1 MTKKMNKKTVKSQ
14 NKRVTKNNI
23 IIVKNADGDPD
34 TTAEIIVQNKISYK
48 PRVSVIIP
56 VYNVEK
62 YLPQCL
68 DSVVNQTLPDIE
80 IICVDDGSTD
90 SSLDILKDYA
100 RRDKRITV
108 LRQKNLHA
116 GVARN
121 AGLSIARGEYLSFL
135 DSDDFFELDM
145 LDQCYA
151 KLKTDKSDVCI
162 FSGDMIDYKNNVTK
176 EMWWL
181 CVPETGVI
189 QIDDVQ
195 DKIFNLTS
203 PNCWNKIFNAKLISK
218 YNLKFQSIEN
228 ANDVYFSYAA
238 VAVASKISIIKE
250 KFIHYR
256 YNTGNQI
263 TENLS
268 KLNPLNIYIAFDEL
282 KRFLTAQKCQQLL
295 QHGFYNRVKN
305 SLKYQIQE
313 NPDNFYSHLD
323 TYAKLFDK
331 SHIQMLQQE
340 FAYNIVFATNDNYAK
355 YLVVALQS
363 LVENSNKNYFY
374 NIAVFHSGLSQK
386 SKNDILSVKSENISI
401 KFINVNQY
409 IQSINLYSK
418 AHYSTEMYYRILI
431 PRLFPNAHRVL
442 YLDCDI
448 VILRDVA
455 DIFQEQIGDNYI
467 AAIHNYVGQGMYNYL
482 QKMGINPDD
491 YFNSGVLLINVDKWN
506 SLHLEQKCF
515 DLVEKYTQLACPDQD
530 ILNMVCK
537 DNVKYIDGGWNFM
550 WQSAIGNSNVLSQY
564 KALQEKSKQNI
575 SIVHYTSAIK
585 PWNHPELVYARHWW
599 YYAKHTSL
607 YKSFVAD
614 LDYKQLLSD
623 WYNKCCNKYLNLY
636 RPVTFNE
643 KIQWLKLYD
652 STPIKT
658 RLADKLLVRDWV
670 REKIGDKYLIPLLGV
685 YDRFEDID
693 FSKLPKRFVIKCNH
707 GSGWNIIVRDKTK
720 LDLAD
725 VKKKLDYWMNLNF
738 AFKYGYELHYRE
750 IQPKIMI
757 EKFMENKTI
766 DDLYDYKF
774 WCFNG
779 KVEYIQLLS
788 GRNST
793 GLKTAFYSPD
803 WKKQRFYDNN
813 MFDSSVA
820 PRPKSLA
827 QMKKL
832 AEKLSAG
839 FNYVRVDFYQLDD
852 GTIYFGEMTFTPAS
866 GAMVWDTDATNLMLG
881 KMLKL
886 PKRAYNIDTGEYY
899 KLPRYSMLKT
909 YALFPY
915 YMMSMLGRRARLN
928 KMNIRNIFNNLNVF
942 RVDIKNF
949 GASTNTVD
957 VVASGAR
964 VFTPDWFKNESGT
977 GIVVES
983 SQKRQKIVITSHG
996 DGTLRLSLRG
1006 IYKMIDGKRVPL
1018 WVTYNSVRIDGRE
1031 ILSKPISVWHD
1042 APFTYEMPVK
1052 NDAQVVVDIETE
1064 PYRYKKTELTD
1075 IVNKMYP
1082 SFQRKKFISW
1092 LYKRFNAHHIKYFF
1106 RHLKSVLY
1114 ARSRRYMLDLI
1125 NQNHAAVMGAVAD
1138 INRRCDT
1145 LQRQLDGMKSGIVAA
1160 NSETQNN
1167 ILARIS
1173 EFSDEIRNVVTDG
1186 TASVLDMADVM
1197 RESSKKIAHR
1207 LEKHVTDNV
1216 RNVSDTVHTTL
1227 HGGIVQ
1233 LDGRIASIHAVV
1245 KDSANLL
1252 NKKLHKSVDNA
1263 RDELNTKITDMGN
1276 AVNVSV
1282 ATASKNMTDA
1292 VDNMRHGM
1300 GDQISALNSEITT
1313 AVSAVGDAVQRN
1325 QSELSLRD
1333 SEQYWAHVY
1342 HDTISNSSWL
1352 NNKSVSPGR
1361 WAVSYIVLY
1370 VLYRILDE
1378 MRPTSILECGL
1389 GQSSKLT
1396 IQYARATGAK
1406 LMICE
1411 NNPDWLNFF
1420 ARQMPDAPDYTTIL
1434 DAVNVQ
1440 IVPPYESRTYH
1451 GFSDAIGKTKF
1462 NLVLI
1467 DGPRGSDHYSRPEI
1481 LDIVDNLD
1489 ASFVILLDDMN
1500 RIGEQ
1505 ETWRMLREKLK
1516 SRGIDFR
1523 EGRYTSDKGL
1533 GIICSPDLAF
1543 LTSM

>member
-108 LRQKNLHA
+108 LRQKNMRA
-116 GVARN
+116 GIARN
-121 AGLSIARGEYLSFL
+121 AALTVAKGKYIHFL
-135 DSDDFFELDM
+135 DSDDWVDVHTYETVYACIERNSSDM
-145 LDQCYA
+145 AVFCW
-151 KLKTDKSDVCI
+151 
-162 FSGDMIDYKNNVTK
+162 NNVTEYDRAGPNSK
-176 EMWWL
+176 LPFAGCVNVSNENIPMINPEIWNKLYKIDILNKYKIRFPHVCFGEDTNFNMQYL
-181 CVPETGVI
+181 CVIKTAYYIDNKLYNYRINNESLVSQVVSGRGVHRLLESI
-189 QIDDVQ
+189 KGYKYSIAFIKKQNLFEEKLYVILFKLSSTLNNFICKFLPLREYRQAFEYIRKEILKPISKSYYKNFKLLLLIANKKYNEIIHVLGLSDIRNFNFPRKYVDVQ
-195 DKIFNLTS
+195 KIIYKNMYIHLLKENKIIKDRINLTF
-203 PNCWNKIFNAKLISK
+203 ILDAG
-218 YNLKFQSIEN
+218 
-228 ANDVYFSYAA
+228 YFYCTY
-238 VAVASKISIIKE
+238 VAIASIINSKLPTTALD
-250 KFIHYR
+250 INIIYTHLTWQQR
-256 YNTGNQI
+256 LLLG
-263 TENLS
+263 NLS
-268 KLNPLNIYIAFDEL
+268 NVNINIYLIRADNTKFNGIKNVYHVTNTALIKFDLPNILSDVEKTL
-282 KRFLTAQKCQQLL
+282 YIDGDILVQKDLSDL
-295 QHGFYNRVKN
+295 
-305 SLKYQIQE
+305 
-313 NPDNFYSHLD
+313 
-323 TYAKLFDK
+323 
-331 SHIQMLQQE
+331 
-340 FAYNIVFATNDNYAK
+340 YNIE
-355 YLVVALQS
+355 L
-363 LVENSNKNYFY
+363 
-374 NIAVFHSGLSQK
+374 
-386 SKNDILSVKSENISI
+386 
-401 KFINVNQY
+401 
-409 IQSINLYSK
+409 
-418 AHYSTEMYYRILI
+418 
-431 PRLFPNAHRVL
+431 
-442 YLDCDI
+442 
-448 VILRDVA
+448 
-455 DIFQEQIGDNYI
+455 GDNYI
-467 AAIHNYVGQGMYNYL
+467 AAIREL
-482 QKMGINPDD
+482 RAEKMGFAKNVGSD
-491 YFNSGVLLINVDKWN
+491 YYINSGVMLMNLKKMREM
-506 SLHLEQKCF
+506 SLTDVFIEVKTNQPDTWKCM
-515 DLVEKYTQLACPDQD
+515 DQD
-530 ILNMVCK
+530 VINYVCNKNILFLPPIYNDTIGIFLEGKVAVDEINNFYHTDYKSLKDLYNKSYIIHFAGKLKPWLDKGLAKNITNDYLDVAKHLIIK
-537 DNVKYIDGGWNFM
+537 DNFIQKKHANNKDFLCYLLFLYNLF
-550 WQSAIGNSNVLSQY
+550 
-564 KALQEKSKQNI
+564 ALW
-575 SIVHYTSAIK
+575 YLRIK
-585 PWNHPELVYARHWW
+585 RNRVE
-599 YYAKHTSL
+599 
-607 YKSFVAD
+607 
-614 LDYKQLLSD
+614 
-623 WYNKCCNKYLNLY
+623 NK
-636 RPVTFNE
+636 
-643 KIQWLKLYD
+643 KLY
-652 STPIKT
+652 
-658 RLADKLLVRDWV
+658 
-670 REKIGDKYLIPLLGV
+670 
-685 YDRFEDID
+685 
-693 FSKLPKRFVIKCNH
+693 
-707 GSGWNIIVRDKTK
+707 
-720 LDLAD
+720 
-725 VKKKLDYWMNLNF
+725 
-738 AFKYGYELHYRE
+738 
-750 IQPKIMI
+750 
-757 EKFMENKTI
+757 
-766 DDLYDYKF
+766 
-774 WCFNG
+774 
-779 KVEYIQLLS
+779 
-788 GRNST
+788 
-793 GLKTAFYSPD
+793 
-803 WKKQRFYDNN
+803 
-813 MFDSSVA
+813 
-820 PRPKSLA
+820 
-827 QMKKL
+827 
-832 AEKLSAG
+832 
-839 FNYVRVDFYQLDD
+839 
-852 GTIYFGEMTFTPAS
+852 
-866 GAMVWDTDATNLMLG
+866 
-881 KMLKL
+881 
-886 PKRAYNIDTGEYY
+886 
-899 KLPRYSMLKT
+899 
-909 YALFPY
+909 
-915 YMMSMLGRRARLN
+915 
-928 KMNIRNIFNNLNVF
+928 
-942 RVDIKNF
+942 
-949 GASTNTVD
+949 
-957 VVASGAR
+957 
-964 VFTPDWFKNESGT
+964 
-977 GIVVES
+977 
-983 SQKRQKIVITSHG
+983 
-996 DGTLRLSLRG
+996 
-1006 IYKMIDGKRVPL
+1006 
-1018 WVTYNSVRIDGRE
+1018 
-1031 ILSKPISVWHD
+1031 
-1042 APFTYEMPVK
+1042 
-1052 NDAQVVVDIETE
+1052 
-1064 PYRYKKTELTD
+1064 
-1075 IVNKMYP
+1075 
-1082 SFQRKKFISW
+1082 
-1092 LYKRFNAHHIKYFF
+1092 
-1106 RHLKSVLY
+1106 
-1114 ARSRRYMLDLI
+1114 SRRYMVDLI
-1125 NQNHAAVMGAVAD
+1125 NQNHAAVLGAVAD

-1145 LQRQLDGMKSGIVAA
+1145 LQRQLDGMKSGIIAA

-1197 RESSKKIAHR
+1197 RESSKKIAHS

-1370 VLYRILDE
+1370 VLYRVLDE

-1489 ASFVILLDDMN
+1489 TSFVILLDDMN